1 MVLQAVNKRKATD
14 VMKSWRLVANI
25 DYQNLDRD
33 TLKNK
38 LRDIRERV
46 ETKVNLSASTEHLKL
61 QWKRIV
67 DDIEYMASRVEWH
80 KVFYSNFHDSYLY
93 YKSILSE
100 EDKANNINSPRFPAL
115 DQLEEIGQYFYLR
128 QLTSYVEEKNLQ
140 HSILVNIMDVATLRE
155 HLTFFI
161 NKGVTVHP
169 KLNQS
174 PSTLQI
180 ELLKI
185 VSDLTAATAEK

>member
-100 EDKANNINSPRFPAL
+100 EDKANNINSPRFPTL
-115 DQLEEIGQYFYLR
+115 DQL
-128 QLTSYVEEKNLQ
+128 K
-140 HSILVNIMDVATLRE
+140 
-155 HLTFFI
+155 
-161 NKGVTVHP
+161 K
-169 KLNQS
+169 
-174 PSTLQI
+174 
-180 ELLKI
+180 
-185 VSDLTAATAEK
+185 